1 MRFVAAI
8 DAWGIC
14 AALLLLGRLISDF
27 SLALSLSLFCV
38 RSPEQ
43 VMETS
48 YNAKSDIWSLGKI
61 GGRQERSERKHS
73 RRKLERVRCESL
85 HLSLCSSASLRVP
98 GCLIYEL
105 AALAPPFR
113 AQNHLALATKIRAGV
128 FERIP
133 ARYSEELQRLIR
145 SMIQVEQ
152 QRRPTIE
159 AILRHPRIAARIQAE
174 KEREEAKKKAA
185 IAQQQAAS
193 AAANAAANAATAA
206 SAAAAATSPS
216 STPCASCAANSAS
229 LAHAQRNL
237 RDEAAALQRRAEDLA
252 RREAAVL
259 DRERKARE
267 REMNLDKRDM
277 QAMKM
282 GAAGTGM
289 MYRTPLAQL
298 NVNGTV
304 QPSYANLE
312 R

>member
-1 MRFVAAI
+1 
-8 DAWGIC
+8 
-14 AALLLLGRLISDF
+14 
-27 SLALSLSLFCV
+27 
-38 RSPEQ
+38 
-43 VMETS
+43 METS
-48 YNAKSDIWSLGKI
+48 YNAKSDIWSLGQKTKQH
-61 GGRQERSERKHS
+61 GARGQRECAPNFLASHDPD
-73 RRKLERVRCESL
+73 
-85 HLSLCSSASLRVP
+85 SLRVVVSVTP

-174 KEREEAKKKAA
+174 KEREDAKRKAA
-185 IAQQQAAS
+185 FAQQQAA
-193 AAANAAANAATAA
+193 NAAAAAAATAATA
-206 SAAAAATSPS
+206 SAAAAATTSPS
-216 STPCASCAANSAS
+216 STPCASCAANSSS

-282 GAAGTGM
+282 GAAGTGL

-298 NVNGTV
+298 NVNQNQA
-304 QPSYANLE
+304 QPSYPNLD